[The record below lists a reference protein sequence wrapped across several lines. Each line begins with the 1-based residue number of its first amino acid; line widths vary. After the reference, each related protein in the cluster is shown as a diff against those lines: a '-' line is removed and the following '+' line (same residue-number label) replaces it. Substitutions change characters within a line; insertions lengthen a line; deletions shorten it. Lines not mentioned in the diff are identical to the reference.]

1 MNLLT
6 RETNESII
14 RHFRVHQYMLYPELI
29 KISMEYLIKF
39 GLLYDPNFYNPKIN
53 AVDIQQDYSYHGE
66 SYYATDLLTVKL
78 FPPTINKD
86 TLLHAYIPRLI
97 DETFFHVNGS
107 YFVPI
112 FFISDEPIVLK
123 TESISIYSLFQPIS
137 LYIKDKRVTF
147 MQDNY
152 EFIDFIQLII
162 HDWHPRNIELI
173 EDKLGI
179 SLNSKRD
186 EIIFNLFGNKLK
198 CDPDPKSIKLKMN
211 QLIFDDW
218 TYELYEKYYGIQP
231 SVDLL
236 IKIAFDKLIDD
247 FQPKF
252 GDLNHKRLT
261 FVEQLMKGFFKH
273 VSTSSKMLSNKKS
286 VRSLMFPQNGFTKH
300 FFTML
305 DGQSFYDTVN
315 GFSSIISHKATFKN
329 PAASSKLPK
338 SVSELH
344 ESHKCRICSN
354 TITNTK
360 PGQMVSLVPDQEIDL
375 RFGIFKENHYIMK
388 HLTR

>member
-14 RHFRVHQYMLYPELI
+14 RHFRVHQYMLYPDMI
-29 KISMEYLIKF
+29 KLSMEYLIKF
-39 GLLYDPNFYNPKIN
+39 GLAFDPLFYDVNKE
-53 AVDIQQDYSYHGE
+53 AVNIEQDYSYHGE
-66 SYYATDLLTVKL
+66 SYYAADLLTIEL
-78 FPPTINKD
+78 FPKAVNSDK
-86 TLLHAYIPRLI
+86 LLHAYIPRLI
-97 DETFFHVNGS
+97 DETFFHLNGG
-107 YFVPI
+107 FFIPI

-123 TESISIYSLFQPIS
+123 AESISIYSLFQPIS

-152 EFIDFIQLII
+152 ELADFLQMII
-162 HDWHPRNIELI
+162 HDWHPIDIQLI
-173 EDKLGI
+173 ENKLGI
-179 SLNSKRD
+179 TLNPKR
-186 EIIFNLFGNKLK
+186 ETVVFNIFANKFK
-198 CDPDPKSIKLKMN
+198 CDPDPNEIKLKMN

-218 TYELYEKYYGIQP
+218 TYELYEKYYGITP
-231 SVDLL
+231 TIDLL
-236 IKIAFDKLIDD
+236 IKIAFDRLIDG

-252 GDLNHKRLT
+252 GDLRYKRLT
-261 FVEQLMKGFFKH
+261 FVEQIMKGFFKH
-273 VSTSSKMLSNKKS
+273 ISISTKMLINNKS
-286 VRSLMFPQNGFTKH
+286 VRTLMFPQNGFTKH

-315 GFSSIISHKATFKN
+315 GFSSILSHKATFKN

-344 ESHKCRICSN
+344 PSHKCRICSN

-375 RFGIFKENHYIMK
+375 RFGIFEQHNYELR